1 MVLIPST
8 TISVKGILKS
18 YFNLFNNKLERK
30 IRAKRL
36 LLRLRRLSL
45 HKIYISNSEFKHTNN
60 KVLINIYLYNRQ
72 KYNYIHKL
80 NNIYIE
86 KMLKKKTR
94 KNIIDKLKSI
104 QVKGLKEESLKK
116 SLNVLNNRDYRINSS
131 GFISEY
137 ITNFY
142 NKVLK
147 ISIRRIRMYFL
158 YKQLMFINKSKLNY
172 TYLQILKKLLEKLYN
187 KNVEFNLI
195 NLKRSYL
202 NSDTLFEVVKLKLT
216 RNRRKMLKTI
226 NKIKN
231 KIKLHKKLIT
241 VNSMDT
247 YLYKKDLR
255 YNKLNI
261 FVINNLKYK
270 HVTGFR
276 LEAKGRLTRR
286 YTASR
291 SISKVRYN
299 GNLLNI
305 DSSYKGLSS
314 IMLKGNLKS
323 NVQYTKLIS
332 KTRIG
337 SFGLKG

>member
-1 MVLIPST
+1 M
-8 TISVKGILKS
+8 GILKR
-18 YFNLFNNKLERK
+18 YFNLFNDKLERK

-45 HKIYISNSEFKHTNN
+45 HKIYISNGEFKHTNN

-86 KMLKKKTR
+86 KMLKAKNR

-104 QVKGLKEESLKK
+104 RVKGLKEESNMLKK
-116 SLNVLNNRDYRINSS
+116 SLNVLNKRDYRINTSK
-131 GFISEY
+131 FMSEY
-137 ITNFY
+137 ITNLY

-172 TYLQILKKLLEKLYN
+172 TYLQLLKKLLEKLYN

-202 NSDTLFEVVKLKLT
+202 NSDILFEVIKLKLT
-216 RNRRKMLKTI
+216 RNRRKMLKTM
-226 NKIKN
+226 NKMKN
-231 KIKLHKKLIT
+231 KIKLHKKCIT
-241 VNSMDT
+241 VDSMHT
-247 YLYKKDLR
+247 YKKDLR
-255 YNKLNI
+255 NNKLNI

-314 IMLKGNLKS
+314 TMLKGNLKS